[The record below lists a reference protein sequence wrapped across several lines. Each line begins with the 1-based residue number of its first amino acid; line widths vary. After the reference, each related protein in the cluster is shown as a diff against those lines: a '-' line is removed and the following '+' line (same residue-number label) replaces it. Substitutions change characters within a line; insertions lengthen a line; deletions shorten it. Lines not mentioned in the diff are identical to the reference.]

1 MNYIFSEYTLD
12 LDRRLLF
19 RSKEEVHISPKAFR
33 LLQVLVESRPKAVSK
48 TELHEALW
56 PATFVSESN
65 LATLALEVREAL
77 NDDAKQPR
85 FLRTVYGYGYA
96 FCGEARE
103 DAATKSAKPGA
114 SARLSHEGRDIPL
127 FRGENVIGRDPDVA
141 ITVDNTSVSRHHARL
156 VVAEDGTTLED
167 LDSKNGTFINGQRI
181 SEPTAV
187 TDGDQVAVGEV
198 RMTFRLRPADEDT
211 RTMGP
216 APAVEP

>member
-1 MNYIFSEYTLD
+1 MNYVFSEYTLD
-12 LDRRLLF
+12 VDRRLLL
-19 RSKEEVHISPKAFR
+19 RGKEEVHISPKAFR

-48 TELHEALW
+48 NELHEVLW

-65 LATLALEVREAL
+65 LATLALELRTAL
-77 NDDAKQPR
+77 EDDAKQPR

-103 DAATKSAKPGA
+103 ESATRSPKPGVT
-114 SARLSHEGRDIPL
+114 ARLSLEGRDLPL
-127 FRGENVIGRDPDVA
+127 FSGENVIGRDPDVA
-141 ITVDNTSVSRHHARL
+141 IPVDNTTVSRHHARL
-156 VVAEDGTTLED
+156 VVAEDGATLED

-181 SEPTAV
+181 SQPEAV

-198 RMTFRLRPADEDT
+198 RMTFRLRPAEEST

-216 APAVEP
+216 PSKTKP